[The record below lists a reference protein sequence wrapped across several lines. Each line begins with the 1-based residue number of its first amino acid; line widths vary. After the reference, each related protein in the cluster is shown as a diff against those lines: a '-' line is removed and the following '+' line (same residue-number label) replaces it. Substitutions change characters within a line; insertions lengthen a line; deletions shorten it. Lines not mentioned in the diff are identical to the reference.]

1 MSGLAFLNPA
11 LLIGLLALPVIFW
24 LLRTTPPA
32 PKRVEFPATRILV
45 GLADKEKQPERTP
58 WWLMLIR
65 LLAAALLIL
74 ALAEPVL
81 NPVRKSTV
89 NGAGPIAIVIDN
101 GWSGA
106 PRWSDLTAQ
115 VERLIAE
122 AETQGRPVV
131 IAPTARASRFQSLKI
146 ETANQARSSAAA
158 VQPYPHAPDRAATAD
173 ALADVLKSQSG
184 VSVFWIT
191 DGIDHAAGART
202 FADTLLSFSAS
213 ATLIELGQGQEALAT
228 VAVLGQGGR
237 LEANV
242 LRAAGP
248 ARQGTVYAMSQRGQR
263 LAEARFAFEPGA
275 TTTSTRIDLPLELR
289 NQVTRIE
296 IAGERSAGAVH
307 LLDSR
312 SQWHRI
318 GLIAGTSRELAQPLL
333 APLYYLDRALAPF
346 SELAKSDDT
355 NLVFSVENLIKR
367 NVSIIV
373 LADIGTIPRELKDK
387 LDQWVKRGGVLI
399 RFAGTRLES
408 GGDDLL
414 PVTLRAG
421 GRQLGGALSWSTPQP
436 LAAFDDTSLFAGLPV
451 PAEVL
456 INRQVLADPGRIG
469 PDVKSWARLKDGTP
483 LVTAARRGEGQLVLF
498 HVTANSEWSNL
509 PISGLFVEMLRRI
522 AALGKPGGVSLSAEA
537 PVTSTTEQVTDTA
550 EVLPPQQNLDG
561 FGILKPPPPTA
572 QAIAADKIA
581 DLVPSAEN
589 PPGYYGPQAIPRAL
603 NLAGPKTVLKPL
615 PALPVAFERR
625 AVDTAAP
632 RPMKPALLG
641 SALVLLFADI
651 LATLALAGA
660 FLGWRKFSSRDA
672 GRGAATVLVAL
683 TGLVALVGLSALPS
697 ATAQAQQFPPQGFP
711 RFDSQMSRGAQTC
724 PQHLTRPRPQQA
736 IPTDPVARSQVATGK
751 VTFGFIITGD
761 AAVDRV
767 SEQGL
772 RGLVAC
778 LTAKTAV
785 EPADPAGVNI
795 ERDEIAFFPLL
806 YWPVLPTARA
816 LPEATLAKIDGYMKS
831 GGLII
836 FDTRDAG
843 TSFITPGAT
852 SGDRT
857 TPLARL
863 LGNLDIPRLEAVPE
877 HHVLTK
883 SFYLLRQ
890 FPGRYDNGQLW
901 VEAESPRDA
910 ERGRQARRVD
920 GVSSI
925 MVTSNDYASAWA
937 IDERNAPVFPV
948 VPGGEPQREQAY
960 RVGVNI
966 VMYALT
972 GNYKADQ
979 VHVPALLERLG
990 N

>member
-1 MSGLAFLNPA
+1 MTGLAFLNPA

-24 LLRTTPPA
+24 LLRTVPPA

-45 GLADKEKQPERTP
+45 GLEDKEKQPERTP
-58 WWLMLIR
+58 WWLLLLR

-81 NPVRKSTV
+81 NPVRKAAVGGS
-89 NGAGPIAIVIDN
+89 GPVTIVIDN
-101 GWSGA
+101 GWSSA
-106 PRWSDLTAQ
+106 PRWSDMTAQ

-122 AETQGRPVV
+122 AESQNRSVV
-131 IAPTARASRFQSLKI
+131 VAPTARVSRFQSLKI

-173 ALADVLKSQSG
+173 ALAEALKGQSG
-184 VSVFWIT
+184 VSVFWVT
-191 DGIDHAAGART
+191 DGIDHASDART
-202 FADTLLSFSAS
+202 FAERLLRLGSGVT

-228 VAVLGQGGR
+228 LANLGQGGR

-242 LRAAGP
+242 LRTGGP
-248 ARQGTVYAMSQRGQR
+248 ARQGTIYALSQRGQR
-263 LAEARFAFEPGA
+263 LAEAKFAFDAGA
-275 TTTSTRIDLPLELR
+275 ASTSARIDLPLELR

-296 IAGERSAGAVH
+296 VAGERSAGAVH

-318 GLIAGTSRELAQPLL
+318 GLLAGTSRELAQPLL

-346 SELAKSDDT
+346 SELAKTDDA
-355 NLVFSVENLIKR
+355 NLVTAVDGLIKR
-367 NVSIIV
+367 NVSIMM

-387 LDQWVKRGGVLI
+387 LDQWVKRGGVLV
-399 RFAGTRLES
+399 RFAGPRLES

-414 PVTLRAG
+414 PVALRAG

-436 LAAFDDTSLFAGLPV
+436 LAAFDETSLFAGLPV
-451 PAEVL
+451 PGEVL
-456 INRQVLADPGRIG
+456 VNRQVLADPARIG
-469 PDVKSWARLKDGTP
+469 NEVKSWARLKDGTP
-483 LVTAARRGEGQLVLF
+483 LVTAAKRGDGQLVLF

-522 AALGKPGGVSLSAEA
+522 AALGKPGGVSLSGDA
-537 PVTSTTEQVTDTA
+537 PVTSTTEQVADAT
-550 EVLPPQQNLDG
+550 EVLPPQQSLDG
-561 FGILKPPPPTA
+561 FGVLKPPPPTA

-581 DLVPSAEN
+581 EAVPSAEN
-589 PPGYYGPQAIPRAL
+589 PPGYYGPQGTPRAL

-615 PALPVAFERR
+615 PALPSTFERR

-632 RPMKPALLG
+632 RPLKPALLG
-641 SALVLLFADI
+641 SALGLLFTDI

-660 FLGWRKFSSRDA
+660 FLGWRRFA
-672 GRGAATVLVAL
+672 GRGATVLV
-683 TGLVALVGLSALPS
+683 VALAGLFTLA
-697 ATAQAQQFPPQGFP
+697 ATQAEAQQGIPGFP
-711 RFDSQMSRGAQTC
+711 RFDTQGRSAQTC
-724 PQHLTRPRPQQA
+724 PQHLVRPRPPQA
-736 IPTDPVARSQVATGK
+736 VPADPALRSQLATGK
-751 VTFGFIITGD
+751 VTFGFVLTGD
-761 AAVDRV
+761 ATVDRV

-778 LTAKTAV
+778 LIAKTAV
-785 EPADPAGVNI
+785 EPGDPAAVNI
-795 ERDEIAFFPLL
+795 QADEIAFFPLL

-816 LPEATLAKIDGYMKS
+816 LPEATLAKIDAYMKN
-831 GGLII
+831 GGMII

-843 TSFITPGAT
+843 TSFVTPGAT
-852 SGDRT
+852 GGDRT

-863 LGNLDIPRLEAVPE
+863 LGNLDLPRLEAVPE

-925 MVTSNDYASAWA
+925 LVTSNDYASAWA
-937 IDERNAPVFPV
+937 VDDRNGPVFPV

>member
-11 LLIGLLALPVIFW
+11 LLIGLLALPIIFW

-45 GLADKEKQPERTP
+45 GLEDKEKQPERTP

-65 LLAAALLIL
+65 MLAAALLIL

-81 NPVRKSTV
+81 NPLRKSAVGGT
-89 NGAGPIAIVIDN
+89 GPVAVVIDN
-101 GWSGA
+101 GWASA
-106 PRWSDLTAQ
+106 PRWSDMSAQ

-122 AETQGRPVV
+122 AESQGRPVV
-131 IAPTARASRFQSLKI
+131 VAPTARVSRFQSLKI
-146 ETANQARSSAAA
+146 ETANQSRSSAAA

-173 ALADVLKSQSG
+173 ALSETLKGQSG
-184 VSVFWIT
+184 VSVFWVT
-191 DGIDHAAGART
+191 DGIDHASDART
-202 FADTLLSFSAS
+202 FADRLLGLGSGVT

-228 VAVLGQGGR
+228 VAILGQGGR
-237 LEANV
+237 LEASV
-242 LRAAGP
+242 LRTGGP
-248 ARQGTVYAMSQRGQR
+248 ARQGAIYAMSQRGQR
-263 LAEARFAFEPGA
+263 LAEAKFGFDPGA
-275 TTTSTRIDLPLELR
+275 ASTSARIDLPLELR

-318 GLIAGTSRELAQPLL
+318 GLLSGTSRELAQPLL

-346 SELAKSDDT
+346 SELAKTDDA
-355 NLVFSVENLIKR
+355 NLVTAVEGLIKR
-367 NVSIIV
+367 NVSIMMF
-373 LADIGTIPRELKDK
+373 ADIGTIPRELKDK
-387 LDQWVKRGGVLI
+387 LDQWVKRGGVLV
-399 RFAGTRLES
+399 RFAGPRLES

-414 PVTLRAG
+414 PVPLRAG

-436 LAAFDDTSLFAGLPV
+436 LAGFDETSLFAGLSV

-456 INRQVLADPGRIG
+456 VNRQVLADPARIG
-469 PDVKSWARLKDGTP
+469 TEVKSWARLKDGTP
-483 LVTAARRGEGQLVLF
+483 LVTATKRGEGQLVLF

-509 PISGLFVEMLRRI
+509 PISGLFVDMLRRI
-522 AALGKPGGVSLSAEA
+522 AALGKPGGVSLSADA
-537 PVTSTTEQVTDTA
+537 PVTTTTEQTADNA
-550 EVLPPQQNLDG
+550 EVLPPQQTLDG
-561 FGILKPPPPTA
+561 FGVLKPPPPTA
-572 QAIAADKIA
+572 QSIAADKIA
-581 DLVPSAEN
+581 EAQPSAEN
-589 PPGYYGPQAIPRAL
+589 PPGYYGPQGIPRAL

-615 PALPVAFERR
+615 PNLPSAFERR

-632 RPMKPALLG
+632 RPLKPVLLS
-641 SALVLLFADI
+641 SALGLLFTDI

-660 FLGWRKFSSRDA
+660 FLGWRKFS
-672 GRGAATVLVAL
+672 GRGATVLVA
-683 TGLVALVGLSALPS
+683 ALAGAI
-697 ATAQAQQFPPQGFP
+697 ATAPGTADAQQFPQQGFP
-711 RFDSQMSRGAQTC
+711 RFDSQGSRGAQTC
-724 PQHLTRPRPQQA
+724 PQHLVRPRPQQA
-736 IPTDPVARSQVATGK
+736 VPADPALRSQIATGK
-751 VTFGFIITGD
+751 VTFGFVLTGD
-761 AAVDRV
+761 ATVDRV

-778 LTAKTAV
+778 LIAKTAV
-785 EPADPAGVNI
+785 EPGDPAAVNI
-795 ERDEIAFFPLL
+795 QADEIAFFPLL

-816 LPEATLAKIDGYMKS
+816 LPEATLAKIDAYMKN

-852 SGDRT
+852 GGDRT

-863 LGNLDIPRLEAVPE
+863 LGNLDLPRLEAVPE

-925 MVTSNDYASAWA
+925 LVTSNDYASAWA
-937 IDERNAPVFPV
+937 VDDRNAPVFPV

>member
-11 LLIGLLALPVIFW
+11 LLIGLLALPIIFW
-24 LLRTTPPA
+24 LLRTVPPA

-45 GLADKEKQPERTP
+45 GLDDKEKQPERTP

-81 NPVRKSTV
+81 NPVRKSAV
-89 NGAGPIAIVIDN
+89 GGSGPVVIVVDN
-101 GWSGA
+101 GWASA
-106 PRWSDLTAQ
+106 PRWSDMGAQ
-115 VERLIAE
+115 IERLIAE
-122 AETQGRPVV
+122 AESQGRSVV
-131 IAPTARASRFQSLKI
+131 IAPTARVSRFQALKI

-158 VQPYPHAPDRAATAD
+158 VQPYPHAPDRAGTAD
-173 ALADVLKSQSG
+173 ALAEATRGQSG

-191 DGIDHAAGART
+191 DGIDHMADARA
-202 FADTLLSFSAS
+202 FADKLLALGRGVT

-242 LRAAGP
+242 LRTGGG
-248 ARQGTVYAMSQRGQR
+248 ARQGTIYAMSQRGQR
-263 LAEARFAFEPGA
+263 LAEARFAFDPSA
-275 TTTSTRIDLPLELR
+275 ATTSTRIDLPLELR
-289 NQVTRIE
+289 NQITRIE

-318 GLIAGTSRELAQPLL
+318 GLLAGTSRELAQPLL
-333 APLYYLDRALAPF
+333 APLYYLDRALSPF
-346 SELAKSDDT
+346 SELAKTDDA
-355 NLVFSVENLIKR
+355 NLVTAVDGLIKR
-367 NVSIIV
+367 NVSIMMF
-373 LADIGTIPRELKDK
+373 ADIGTIPRELKDR
-387 LDQWVKRGGVLI
+387 LDQWVKRGGVLV
-399 RFAGTRLES
+399 RFAGPRLES

-414 PVTLRAG
+414 PVSLRAG

-436 LAAFDDTSLFAGLPV
+436 LAAFDETSLFAGLPV

-456 INRQVLADPGRIG
+456 INRQVLADPARIG
-469 PDVKSWARLKDGTP
+469 PEVKSWARLKDGTP
-483 LVTAARRGEGQLVLF
+483 LVTASKRGEGSLVLF
-498 HVTANSEWSNL
+498 HVTANSDWSNL
-509 PISGLFVEMLRRI
+509 PLSGLFVEMLRRI
-522 AALGKPGGVSLSAEA
+522 AATGKPGGISMSADA
-537 PVTSTTEQVTDTA
+537 PVTSTAETTTDA
-550 EVLPPQQNLDG
+550 SEVLPPQQTLDG

-572 QAIAADKIA
+572 QAIGADKIA
-581 DLVPSAEN
+581 DAVPSAEN

-615 PALPVAFERR
+615 PNLPSAFERR

-641 SALVLLFADI
+641 SALGLLFTDI

-660 FLGWRKFSSRDA
+660 FLGWRRFS
-672 GRGAATVLVAL
+672 GRGAAIVVVALAVSALVAER
-683 TGLVALVGLSALPS
+683 
-697 ATAQAQQFPPQGFP
+697 AQAQTFPQQGFP
-711 RFDSQMSRGAQTC
+711 RFDSQGGRGAQTC
-724 PQHLTRPRPQQA
+724 PQHLVRPRPPQA
-736 IPTDPVARSQVATGK
+736 VPADPAARSQIATGK
-751 VTFGFIITGD
+751 VTFGFVLTGD
-761 AAVDRV
+761 GSVDRV

-778 LTAKTAV
+778 LIAKTAV
-785 EPADPAGVNI
+785 EPGDPAAVNI
-795 ERDEIAFFPLL
+795 QADEIAFFPLL
-806 YWPVLPTARA
+806 YWPVLANARA
-816 LPEATLAKIDGYMKS
+816 LPEATLAKIDAYMKN

-852 SGDRT
+852 GGDRT

-901 VEAESPRDA
+901 VEAESPRDV

-925 MVTSNDYASAWA
+925 LVTSNDYASAWA
-937 IDERNAPVFPV
+937 VDDRNAPVFPV
-948 VPGGEPQREQAY
+948 VPGGEAQREQAY